1 MTYIYKTNKGQ
12 KIGPTING
20 LEEKIILNK
29 IEVPPKIRKNFLK
42 KQWKWIMQWCNGS
55 YDNCFSTLEES
66 QLRSDRLQQNLVEE
80 IESAYWE
87 AMVPQNQY
95 NH

>member
-1 MTYIYKTNKGQ
+1 MIYIYKTNKGQ

-42 KQWKWIMQWCNGS
+42 KQWK
-55 YDNCFSTLEES
+55 
-66 QLRSDRLQQNLVEE
+66 
-80 IESAYWE
+80 
-87 AMVPQNQY
+87 
-95 NH
+95 